1 MDFRRIHYP
10 NDSGNGAMFSG
21 KSNRGSVCLSGQGG
35 AHAPLRGFAAQ
46 RMRRLP
52 PPHCPFRLRRNG
64 RACAP
69 PAAFANLAKAA
80 GQAVS
85 KQKSRRTTAQQPFIY
100 SSVPTFS
107 SITGGSFL
115 AFSSSRTLRTLY
127 KIIESSIIPTQAKI
141 MQSEAISGI
150 SYHRT

>member
-1 MDFRRIHYP
+1 
-10 NDSGNGAMFSG
+10 MFSG
-21 KSNRGSVCLSGQGG
+21 KSDRGSVCLSEQGG

-69 PAAFANLAKAA
+69 PTAFANLAKAA

-85 KQKSRRTTAQQPFIY
+85 PSRGVRL
-100 SSVPTFS
+100 SVKGNGKF
-107 SITGGSFL
+107 
-115 AFSSSRTLRTLY
+115 
-127 KIIESSIIPTQAKI
+127 K
-141 MQSEAISGI
+141 
-150 SYHRT
+150 HRGF